1 MRHYIHAVGG
11 YRYNWHEE
19 YEIMLI
25 LIGSADVCVEG
36 EIYSL
41 EADDL
46 LIINPGQ
53 GHASLSKKEECIAMV
68 LHLHPSFFEG
78 ITDLSALNFHCN
90 SVKDKR
96 PAAVYETLR
105 KWLCRIFL
113 TLEDTSS
120 SGRVK
125 LLGNLYFFIND
136 LLLEF
141 PPSQSAVNRTKKDEK
156 QLAQIK
162 KVLIYIE
169 EKHMTKLTLKELAE
183 YAGYNESYLS
193 SLFKKV
199 VGIIMLPL
207 LIGIANEIGL
217 SRKRLLYPVMA
228 VANIAT
234 AMTIL
239 GQGASN
245 MTWSDV
251 MIKAGGTIPF
261 TVWDFTVAR
270 IPVLILSIVYMA
282 TIGYRL
288 LPDVPNEEFEDY
300 DGKQGTKSNLTLTPA
315 KEIISLVICCLT
327 ILLMFVSNSI
337 HIPMYIIPCIGAVL
351 LVITGVM
358 SEKEALSSIHL
369 PTVFLFAG
377 VLPLSDAMAKSGA
390 GDAVADIMIKMLGN
404 TTNPYIIMLV
414 FILFPLI
421 LTQLMSNLATVA
433 IFIPLASTVA
443 VKIGI
448 DPRAAVMASLIAGC
462 ASFLTPMAAPC
473 QAMIMGPGGYKLK
486 DYLKSGLPLIIM
498 IVVVTVF
505 YLPLIFPF

>member
-1 MRHYIHAVGG
+1 MISLTLTGVLKPAEAFSGFSNTNVVMFVAMFVVGAA
-11 YRYNWHEE
+11 
-19 YEIMLI
+19 LTKT
-25 LIGSADVCVEG
+25 
-36 EIYSL
+36 SL
-41 EADDL
+41 LDRLQKVVVKYKDKPRL
-46 LIINPGQ
+46 LITI
-53 GHASLSKKEECIAMV
+53 ACIIGALV
-68 LHLHPSFFEG
+68 A
-78 ITDLSALNFHCN
+78 TVTSATAC
-90 SVKDKR
+90 
-96 PAAVYETLR
+96 AA
-105 KWLCRIFL
+105 
-113 TLEDTSS
+113 
-120 SGRVK
+120 
-125 LLGNLYFFIND
+125 
-136 LLLEF
+136 
-141 PPSQSAVNRTKKDEK
+141 
-156 QLAQIK
+156 
-162 KVLIYIE
+162 
-169 EKHMTKLTLKELAE
+169 
-183 YAGYNESYLS
+183 
-193 SLFKKV
+193 
-199 VGIIMLPL
+199 IMLPL

-270 IPVLILSIVYMA
+270 IPILILSIVYMA

-300 DGKQGTKSNLTLTPA
+300 GGTQGTKSNLTLTPA
-315 KEIISLVICCLT
+315 REIISLVICCLT
-327 ILLMFVSNSI
+327 ILLMFVSNGI

-377 VLPLSDAMAKSGA
+377 VLPLSDAMTKSGA
-390 GDAVADIMIKMLGN
+390 GDAVADIMIKILGN

-414 FILFPLI
+414 FLLFPLI

-443 VKIGI
+443 VRIGI

>member
-1 MRHYIHAVGG
+1 MDPLSATLMI
-11 YRYNWHEE
+11 
-19 YEIMLI
+19 LI
-25 LIGSADVCVEG
+25 LTILAFVSGRFSFSVISVF
-36 EIYSL
+36 IIISL
-41 EADDL
+41 TLTGVLKPAEAFSGFSNTNVVMFVAMFVVGAALTKTSLLDRLQKVVVKYKDKPRL
-46 LIINPGQ
+46 LITI
-53 GHASLSKKEECIAMV
+53 ACIIGALV
-68 LHLHPSFFEG
+68 A
-78 ITDLSALNFHCN
+78 TVTSATAC
-90 SVKDKR
+90 
-96 PAAVYETLR
+96 AA
-105 KWLCRIFL
+105 
-113 TLEDTSS
+113 
-120 SGRVK
+120 
-125 LLGNLYFFIND
+125 
-136 LLLEF
+136 
-141 PPSQSAVNRTKKDEK
+141 
-156 QLAQIK
+156 
-162 KVLIYIE
+162 
-169 EKHMTKLTLKELAE
+169 
-183 YAGYNESYLS
+183 
-193 SLFKKV
+193 
-199 VGIIMLPL
+199 IMLPL

-300 DGKQGTKSNLTLTPA
+300 GGKQGTKSNLTLTPA

-327 ILLMFVSNSI
+327 ILLMFVSNGI

>member
-1 MRHYIHAVGG
+1 MNPLTSTLVILLLTILAFVSGKFSFSIISVFIIVSLVLTGVLKPSEAFSGFSNTNVVMFVAMFVVGAALTKTSLLDRLQKIVV
-11 YRYNWHEE
+11 RYK
-19 YEIMLI
+19 
-25 LIGSADVCVEG
+25 DKPR
-36 EIYSL
+36 
-41 EADDL
+41 L
-46 LIINPGQ
+46 LITM
-53 GHASLSKKEECIAMV
+53 ACIIGAMV
-68 LHLHPSFFEG
+68 A
-78 ITDLSALNFHCN
+78 TVTSATAC
-90 SVKDKR
+90 
-96 PAAVYETLR
+96 AA
-105 KWLCRIFL
+105 
-113 TLEDTSS
+113 
-120 SGRVK
+120 
-125 LLGNLYFFIND
+125 
-136 LLLEF
+136 
-141 PPSQSAVNRTKKDEK
+141 
-156 QLAQIK
+156 
-162 KVLIYIE
+162 
-169 EKHMTKLTLKELAE
+169 
-183 YAGYNESYLS
+183 
-193 SLFKKV
+193 
-199 VGIIMLPL
+199 IMLPL
-207 LIGIANEIGL
+207 LIGIGNEIGL

-261 TVWDFTVAR
+261 TVWDFTLAR
-270 IPVLILSIVYMA
+270 LPILILSIVYMA

-288 LPDVPNEEFEDY
+288 LPDIPNEQFEDY
-300 DGKQGTKSNLTLTPA
+300 NDKQGTKSNLALTPT
-315 KEIISLVICCLT
+315 KETISLAICCLT
-327 ILLMFVSNSI
+327 ILLMFFSNSI
-337 HIPMYIIPCIGAVL
+337 HVPMYIIPCIGAAL
-351 LVITGVM
+351 LVVTGVL

-377 VLPLSDAMAKSGA
+377 VLPLSDAMSKSGA
-390 GDAVADIMIKMLGN
+390 GEAVADIMIKMLGN

-505 YLPLIFPF
+505 YLPMIFPF